1 MDQQDKYD
9 QQEIKKHSAE
19 LLSMLV
25 QGAIGLNTIQ
35 GIELGFFDW
44 IPIHKP
50 ITAQELSGQLGYD
63 ISKVERWLRFAVMYG
78 YIAKTD
84 GGYALTT
91 KGLLLRRGSPTPD
104 LLGLHHMYSFFTKAI
119 QYSKDAYQKGVGLDS
134 ITQGKIS
141 RDYIPRVASQLSK
154 AAAEFF
160 SWSGLSTGHT
170 ILDLGCGDA
179 SVLRDIVKT
188 CPGVS
193 ATGVDLNVHTLE
205 LGKRKNAEAGLQ
217 DQIDLQVGD
226 VTDTSRFRDDAFDWV
241 YAINVFHFLPVNKRE
256 KFIRDMIRISRYGV
270 FFNQLIANTIQTI
283 SVDVLLATLFTDFT
297 GFFTE
302 NDADDIIQKV
312 GIPHVTFL
320 PIIQGESRLAVM
332 YTSKNDLPLNRI
344 SSISESDRA
353 KLAGA
358 NVRSAKDL
366 LTADSRWIA
375 DIVPN
380 CNDLRKTVI
389 KALFP

>member
-1 MDQQDKYD
+1 MDP
-9 QQEIKKHSAE
+9 QEIKKFSAE

-25 QGAIGLNTIQ
+25 QGAIGLNTVQ

-44 IPIHKP
+44 IPPNRP

-63 ISKVERWLRFAVMYG
+63 ISKVERWLRFAVTYG
-78 YIAKTD
+78 YIARSD
-84 GGYALTT
+84 GGYALTS
-91 KGLLLRRGSPTPD
+91 KGALLRRGTPTPD
-104 LLGLHHMYSFFTKAI
+104 LLGLHHMFSFFTKAI

-160 SWSGLSTGHT
+160 AWSGLSTGHT
-170 ILDLGCGDA
+170 ILDLGCGDG

-193 ATGVDLNVHTLE
+193 ATGVDLNIHTLE

-217 DQIDLQVGD
+217 DQVDLQAGD
-226 VTDTSRFRDDAFDWV
+226 VTDMSRFKDNAFDWV

-283 SVDVLLATLFTDFT
+283 SVDVLLATLFTDYT

-302 NDADDIIQKV
+302 AEADDIIKKV
-312 GIPHVTFL
+312 GVQHVTFL
-320 PIIQGESRLAVM
+320 PIIQGESRLVVM
-332 YTSKNDLPLNRI
+332 YTSKNDLPLSRI
-344 SSISESDRA
+344 GSVSEADRA
-353 KLAGA
+353 RLDAA
-358 NVRSAKDL
+358 AIRTAKDL
-366 LTADSRWIA
+366 LAADPPSLAARGLDVEA
-375 DIVPN
+375 
-380 CNDLRKTVI
+380 LRKPAI